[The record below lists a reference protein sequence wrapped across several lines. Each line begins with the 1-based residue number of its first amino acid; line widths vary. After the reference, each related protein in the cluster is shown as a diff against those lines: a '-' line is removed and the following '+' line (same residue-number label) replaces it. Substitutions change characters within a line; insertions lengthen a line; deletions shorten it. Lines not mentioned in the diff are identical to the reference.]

1 VKTPTLVG
9 LIGYGK
15 MGQALV
21 TLLRRKGYAV
31 TVLCRSPQKAREAE
45 QAFVR
50 KSRRTHK
57 AAAGFGEPNAS
68 DSFETRYR
76 FTHDPL
82 ELKEASIVLETVTES
97 LPLKRELLHRVEGIV
112 SEEALLVSNTSSI
125 SINAMASGLRRPE
138 RFCGLHFFYPLVLM
152 NVVEIVT
159 GEGTSPDVVEDL
171 KAWVKL
177 LGKEPVVVRDGP
189 GSVLN
194 GILVHYYAEGAYLL
208 EEGVALPSQVD
219 RAARRHFYVGPCES
233 IDTIGIELLLEGLKN
248 APPPGSPS
256 VVPIRLIPEDRPEA
270 TNEELGGR
278 KGYYFPPLLTRLR
291 QNGRLG
297 KLAGRG
303 LYLYASGRPLDDDSA
318 YYFNEPRYG
327 TPRSLPPE
335 AVEDHM
341 AQRLFFSVLNGT
353 LWAVNQGFLSPKQ
366 ADIGVREILQMPQ
379 GPVQWMRRAGYAA
392 VASAFQ
398 DLVQKEGPRFEV
410 SLPPEVFS

>member
-1 VKTPTLVG
+1 MKTPTLIG

-15 MGQALV
+15 MGHAIL

-31 TVLCRSPQKAREAE
+31 TVLCRSAEKAREAE
-45 QAFVR
+45 RTFVR
-50 KSRRTHK
+50 KSRRTPK
-57 AAAGFGEPNAS
+57 TAAGSEDRNAS
-68 DSFETRYR
+68 EPIETHYR

-82 ELKEASIVLETVTES
+82 ELKEASIVVETITES
-97 LPLKRELLHRVEGIV
+97 LSLKQELLRRVEGIV

-125 SINAMASGLRRPE
+125 SINAMASVLRRPE
-138 RFCGLHFFYPLVLM
+138 RFCGLHFFYPLVLVH
-152 NVVEIVT
+152 VVEIVT
-159 GEGTSPDVVEDL
+159 GEQTSREVVEDL
-171 KAWVKL
+171 KAWVSL

-208 EEGVALPSQVD
+208 EEGVGMPSQVD

-233 IDTIGIELLLEGLKN
+233 IDTIGIELFLEGLKN

-291 QNGRLG
+291 QDGRFG
-297 KLAGRG
+297 KPAGRG
-303 LYLYASGRPLDDDSA
+303 LYLYANGRPVDDAPA
-318 YYFNEPRYG
+318 YYFNAPRYG
-327 TPRSLPPE
+327 TRRCVAPE

-341 AQRLFFSVLNGT
+341 AHRLFFSVLNGT
-353 LWAVNQGFLSPKQ
+353 LWAMSQGFLTPNQ
-366 ADIGVREILQMPQ
+366 ADLGVREILQMPQ
-379 GPVQWMRRAGYAA
+379 GPVQWMRHAGRAA

-398 DLVQKEGPRFEV
+398 DLVRTEGPRFDV